1 MTVYLSLITP
11 VALLITFTIGFF
23 YARHIRKVDLLL
35 KLHQEMASTEHQQ
48 GRKILI
54 DYARMGINA
63 KNIAKD
69 DRVAVNKALSM
80 IDILGYYCKK
90 KYVKESEIL
99 DLWETSLRKIAPKA
113 QEFMGILDS
122 EKGDTTWPYGRQ
134 LINKAESLPPAR
146 QIRRNR

>member
-1 MTVYLSLITP
+1 
-11 VALLITFTIGFF
+11 
-23 YARHIRKVDLLL
+23 
-35 KLHQEMASTEHQQ
+35 
-48 GRKILI
+48 
-54 DYARMGINA
+54 MGINA